1 MAFHPCMRA
10 RWQRWKRHGNALT
23 LISSSRCT
31 RWCIDCGA
39 DQPQTFGSSLFGG
52 VMRLWTGCYHS
63 EPPSKSEAAAPSR
76 FRRFSQGNSLRWV
89 CLSVRGCQRE
99 FWKVLTYCSRRDD
112 RQCDYAEGC
121 VSANTKAGT
130 SPLHLLSFAA
140 PVKNVYSRVEPALPP
155 RPPGSLYDMRGFVIV
170 MSSSQRRRRLLMIE
184 SCPAQESHGAACWGV
199 WCLQRYIV
207 RLVVTARLK

>member
-1 MAFHPCMRA
+1 MLWHWFLHP
-10 RWQRWKRHGNALT
+10 NAY
-23 LISSSRCT
+23 
-31 RWCIDCGA
+31 A
-39 DQPQTFGSSLFGG
+39 DVST
-52 VMRLWTGCYHS
+52 
-63 EPPSKSEAAAPSR
+63 AAPISR
-76 FRRFSQGNSLRWV
+76 RRSVRHCLVESWDCEQGVITASHRVSQRPRRRLAFAVSLRGNSLRWV
-89 CLSVRGCQRE
+89 CLSVKGSQRE

-155 RPPGSLYDMRGFVIV
+155 RSPGSLYDMRGFVIV
-170 MSSSQRRRRLLMIE
+170 MSSSQRRRCLLMIE